1 MYRDPSED
9 YKNNAAQYL
18 KDIEPDF
25 LFDHAH
31 RIYKP
36 KAYYDAQ
43 EPSRLKKFWKNC
55 RQYWLAIIINV
66 LTLAAVAY
74 YAYYARLQWSE
85 MKRTADQSVIAAG
98 AAQSAAVTA
107 DQSLKDTKANFAN
120 DQRPYLWTTKSSSV
134 PKFDAKKGEIYW
146 NCVLEDYG
154 KTPALHIRFKPY
166 MKIGDK
172 PFILDPHQRKV
183 SGDGAAAPPGTETL
197 WVSVHSLPMT
207 LDEANRVLGIDE
219 AVQIKVVLDYTG
231 VYGGD
236 FETSFCYANL
246 ADHTTSSCD
255 HDNYIK

>member
-1 MYRDPSED
+1 LFHRRPENED
-9 YKNNAAQYL
+9 YHPKEYL
-18 KDIEPDF
+18 KDSESRF
-25 LFDHAH
+25 LFDPESG
-31 RIYKP
+31 IYKS
-36 KAYYDAQ
+36 KSCY
-43 EPSRLKKFWKNC
+43 ENEKRKKFALSLFNWG
-55 RQYWLAIIINV
+55 
-66 LTLAAVAY
+66 TLLLSAATLFFLIKY
-74 YAYYARLQWSE
+74 TNYARLQWGE

-98 AAQSAAVTA
+98 AAHSAAVTA

-236 FETSFCYANL
+236 FETSFCYTNL